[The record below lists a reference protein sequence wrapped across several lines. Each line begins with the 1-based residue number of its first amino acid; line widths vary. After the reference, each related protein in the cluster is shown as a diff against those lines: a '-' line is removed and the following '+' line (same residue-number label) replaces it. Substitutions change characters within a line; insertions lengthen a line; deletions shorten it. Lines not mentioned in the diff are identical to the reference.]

1 MQTVIDAS
9 ALLKAYFPDEEGFE
23 KAKEVLFLYSLG
35 ELNLFAPSLID
46 YEISN
51 AIFVAYKRK
60 RISFDEAKEI
70 QQKIV
75 NLDIERYD
83 LNFLKTHLLDACKKF
98 NISVYDASYLV
109 LANKLKISLI
119 TGDRRFF
126 NAVKVESKNVI
137 WIGDFE

>member
-9 ALLKAYFPDEEGFE
+9 ALLKAYFP
-23 KAKEVLFLYSLG
+23 
-35 ELNLFAPSLID
+35 
-46 YEISN
+46 
-51 AIFVAYKRK
+51 
-60 RISFDEAKEI
+60 EI

-83 LNFLKTHLLDACKKF
+83 LNFFKTHLLDACKRF

-119 TGDRRFF
+119 TGDRKFSD
-126 NAVKVESKNVI
+126 AVKVESKNVI
-137 WIGDFE
+137 WIGDFQFKRQNSWVLG